1 MNASD
6 IVLSKQNGIL
16 YKAYYKPTVYQST
29 TYNTSCV
36 VLDASGIAVL
46 STCVNTVNTY
56 ASNPFSSY
64 ELAADVNQ
72 GKYVCG
78 TCYKTI

>member
-16 YKAYYKPTVYQST
+16 FKAYYKPTVYQST
-29 TYNTSCV
+29 TYSTVCS
-36 VLDASGIAVL
+36 VLDASGVVVL

-56 ASNPFSSY
+56 VSNPFLSY
-64 ELAADVNQ
+64 QLAANVNQ
-72 GKYVCG
+72 GKYVCD
-78 TCYKTI
+78 TFCKTI